1 MRQKGNKKAKE
12 EVLINAEK
20 RTVVGKQVKALR
32 RQGILPGVIY
42 GRHIEAFPIQMD
54 AHNAALILDKL
65 TASILITIDVD
76 GEKFSVLMRDRQ
88 RDVIFG
94 DLLHVDFL
102 VVSLTEK
109 LRATVELKLV
119 GEAPVA
125 DNPEVVVTQVLNAIE
140 IEALPQD
147 LPEVIEVDISTL
159 ETVDDEITVADL
171 DLGEDI
177 AILTD
182 PNETIV
188 SVGYV
193 AQEEVAEEEEA
204 EELAEPKVVERGKK
218 EAAGE
223 EAEGEEA

>member
-1 MRQKGNKKAKE
+1 MAKE

-20 RTVVGKQVKALR
+20 RNVVGKQVKALR

-54 AHNAALILDKL
+54 AHDAALILDKL
-65 TASILITIDVD
+65 TASSLITIDVD
-76 GEKFSVLMRDRQ
+76 GEKFNVLMRDRQ

-182 PNETIV
+182 PSETIV

-193 AQEEVAEEEEA
+193 AQEEVAEEEEV
-204 EELAEPKVVERGKK
+204 EGLAEPKVVERGKK

>member
-1 MRQKGNKKAKE
+1 MAKE

-20 RTVVGKQVKALR
+20 RNVTGKQVKALR
-32 RQGILPGVIY
+32 RQGLLPGVIY

-54 AHNAALILDKL
+54 AHDASLILDKL
-65 TASILITIDVD
+65 TASSLITIDVD
-76 GEKFSVLMRDRQ
+76 GEKFNVLMRDRQ

-171 DLGEDI
+171 NLGEDI

-182 PNETIV
+182 PSETIV

>member
-1 MRQKGNKKAKE
+1 MAKE

-20 RTVVGKQVKALR
+20 RNVTGKQVKALR
-32 RQGILPGVIY
+32 RQGLLPGVIY

-54 AHNAALILDKL
+54 AHDASLILDKL
-65 TASILITIDVD
+65 TASSLITIDVD

-109 LRATVELKLV
+109 LRATIELKLV

>member
-1 MRQKGNKKAKE
+1 MAKE

-20 RTVVGKQVKALR
+20 RNVVGKQVKALR

-65 TASILITIDVD
+65 TASSLITIDVD

-109 LRATVELKLV
+109 LRATIELKLV

-125 DNPEVVVTQVLNAIE
+125 DNPEVVVTQVLNDIE
-140 IEALPQD
+140 IEAFPQD

-171 DLGEDI
+171 DLGENI

-193 AQEEVAEEEEA
+193 AQEEVAEEAEA
-204 EELAEPKVVERGKK
+204 VEPEVVEKGKK
-218 EAAGE
+218 EAAEE

>member
-1 MRQKGNKKAKE
+1 MKMAKE

-20 RTVVGKQVKALR
+20 RNVTGKQVKALR
-32 RQGILPGVIY
+32 RQGLLPGVIY

-54 AHNAALILDKL
+54 AHDASLILDKL
-65 TASILITIDVD
+65 TASSLITIDVD
-76 GEKFSVLMRDRQ
+76 GEKFNVLMRDRQ

-94 DLLHVDFL
+94 DLLHVDFM

>member
-1 MRQKGNKKAKE
+1 MAKE

-20 RTVVGKQVKALR
+20 RNVTGKQVKALR
-32 RQGILPGVIY
+32 RQGLLPGVIY

-54 AHNAALILDKL
+54 AHDASLILDKL
-65 TASILITIDVD
+65 TASSLITIDVD
-76 GEKFSVLMRDRQ
+76 GEKFNVLMRDRQ

-171 DLGEDI
+171 DLGENI
-177 AILTD
+177 AI
-182 PNETIV
+182 
-188 SVGYV
+188 
-193 AQEEVAEEEEA
+193 
-204 EELAEPKVVERGKK
+204 
-218 EAAGE
+218 
-223 EAEGEEA
+223 

>member
-1 MRQKGNKKAKE
+1 MAKE
-12 EVLINAEK
+12 EVLINAQK
-20 RTVVGKQVKALR
+20 RNVTGKQVKALH
-32 RQGILPGVIY
+32 RQGLLPGVIY

-54 AHNAALILDKL
+54 AHDASLILDKL
-65 TASILITIDVD
+65 TASSLITINVD
-76 GEKFSVLMRDRQ
+76 GEKYNVLMRDRQ

-109 LRATVELKLV
+109 LRATIELKLA

-171 DLGEDI
+171 DLGEKI
-177 AILTD
+177 TILTD
-182 PNETIV
+182 PNEAIV

-204 EELAEPKVVERGKK
+204 EALAEPKVVERGKK

>member
-1 MRQKGNKKAKE
+1 MAKE

-20 RTVVGKQVKALR
+20 RNVTGKQVKALR
-32 RQGILPGVIY
+32 RQGLLPGVIY

-54 AHNAALILDKL
+54 AHDASLILDKL
-65 TASILITIDVD
+65 TASSLITIDVD
-76 GEKFSVLMRDRQ
+76 GEKFNVLMRDRQ

-94 DLLHVDFL
+94 DLLHVDFM

>member
-1 MRQKGNKKAKE
+1 MAKE

-20 RTVVGKQVKALR
+20 RNVTGKQVKALR
-32 RQGILPGVIY
+32 RQGLLPGVIY

-54 AHNAALILDKL
+54 AHDASLILDKL
-65 TASILITIDVD
+65 TASSLITIDVD
-76 GEKFSVLMRDRQ
+76 GEKFNVLMRDRQ

-109 LRATVELKLV
+109 LRATIELKLV

-125 DNPEVVVTQVLNAIE
+125 DNPEVVVTQVLNDIE
-140 IEALPQD
+140 IEAFPQD

-193 AQEEVAEEEEA
+193 AQEEIAEEEEA

>member
-1 MRQKGNKKAKE
+1 MAKE
-12 EVLINAEK
+12 EVLINAQK
-20 RTVVGKQVKALR
+20 RNVTGKQVKALR
-32 RQGILPGVIY
+32 RQGLLPGVIY

-54 AHNAALILDKL
+54 AHDASLILDKL
-65 TASILITIDVD
+65 TASSLITINVD
-76 GEKFSVLMRDRQ
+76 GEKYNVLMRDRQ

-109 LRATVELKLV
+109 LRATIELKLV

-125 DNPEVVVTQVLNAIE
+125 DNPEVVVTQVLNTIE

-171 DLGEDI
+171 DLGEKI
-177 AILTD
+177 TILTD
-182 PNETIV
+182 PNEAIV

-204 EELAEPKVVERGKK
+204 EALAEPKVVERGKK

>member
-1 MRQKGNKKAKE
+1 MAKE

-20 RTVVGKQVKALR
+20 RNVVGKQVKALR

-54 AHNAALILDKL
+54 AHDAALILDKL
-65 TASILITIDVD
+65 TASSLITLDVD

-109 LRATVELKLV
+109 LRATIELKLV

-125 DNPEVVVTQVLNAIE
+125 DNPEVVVTQVLNDIE
-140 IEALPQD
+140 IEAFPQD
-147 LPEVIEVDISTL
+147 LPEFIEVDISTL

-171 DLGEDI
+171 DLGENI

-193 AQEEVAEEEEA
+193 AQEEVVEEA
-204 EELAEPKVVERGKK
+204 EVVEPEVVEKGKK
-218 EAAGE
+218 EAAEE
-223 EAEGEEA
+223 EAEGE

>member
-1 MRQKGNKKAKE
+1 MAKE

-20 RTVVGKQVKALR
+20 RNVTGKQVKALR
-32 RQGILPGVIY
+32 RQGLLPGVIY

-54 AHNAALILDKL
+54 AHDASLILDKL
-65 TASILITIDVD
+65 TASSLITIDVD
-76 GEKFSVLMRDRQ
+76 GEKFNVLMRDRQ

-171 DLGEDI
+171 DLGKDI

>member
-1 MRQKGNKKAKE
+1 MAKE

-20 RTVVGKQVKALR
+20 RNVTGKQVKALR
-32 RQGILPGVIY
+32 RQGLLPGVIY

-54 AHNAALILDKL
+54 AHDASLILDKL
-65 TASILITIDVD
+65 TASSLITINVD
-76 GEKFSVLMRDRQ
+76 GEKYNVLMRDRQ

-109 LRATVELKLV
+109 LRATIELKLA

-171 DLGEDI
+171 DLGEKI
-177 AILTD
+177 TILTD
-182 PNETIV
+182 PNEAIV

-204 EELAEPKVVERGKK
+204 EALAEPKVVERGKK

>member
-1 MRQKGNKKAKE
+1 MAKE

-20 RTVVGKQVKALR
+20 RNVVGKQVKALR

-54 AHNAALILDKL
+54 AHDAALILDKL
-65 TASILITIDVD
+65 TASSLITLDVD

-109 LRATVELKLV
+109 LRATIELKLV

-125 DNPEVVVTQVLNAIE
+125 DNPEVVVTQVLNDIE
-140 IEALPQD
+140 IEAFPQD
-147 LPEVIEVDISTL
+147 LLEVIEVDISTL

-171 DLGEDI
+171 DLGENI

-193 AQEEVAEEEEA
+193 AQEEVAEEA
-204 EELAEPKVVERGKK
+204 EVVEPEVVEKGKK
-218 EAAGE
+218 EAAEE

>member
-1 MRQKGNKKAKE
+1 MAKE

-20 RTVVGKQVKALR
+20 RNVVGKQVKALR

-65 TASILITIDVD
+65 TASSLITIDVD

-109 LRATVELKLV
+109 LRATIELKLV

-125 DNPEVVVTQVLNAIE
+125 DNPEVVVTQVLNDIE
-140 IEALPQD
+140 IEAFPQD

-171 DLGEDI
+171 DLGENI

-193 AQEEVAEEEEA
+193 AQEEVVEEA
-204 EELAEPKVVERGKK
+204 EVVEPEVVEKGKK
-218 EAAGE
+218 EAAEE

>member
-1 MRQKGNKKAKE
+1 MAKE
-12 EVLINAEK
+12 QVLINAEK
-20 RTVVGKQVKALR
+20 RTVIGKQVKALR
-32 RQGILPGVIY
+32 RQGLLPGVIY

-54 AHNAALILDKL
+54 AHDAALVLDKL
-65 TASILITIDVD
+65 TASTLITIDVD
-76 GEKFSVLMRDRQ
+76 GEKFNVLMRDRQ
-88 RDVIFG
+88 RDVIF
-94 DLLHVDFL
+94 DNLLHVDFL

-109 LRATVELKLV
+109 LHATVELKLV

-147 LPEVIEVDISTL
+147 LPEVIEVDISKL

-204 EELAEPKVVERGKK
+204 EELAEPEVVEKGKK
-218 EAAGE
+218 EEQEEEE
-223 EAEGEEA
+223 EAA

>member
-1 MRQKGNKKAKE
+1 MAKE

-20 RTVVGKQVKALR
+20 RNVVGKQVKALR

-54 AHNAALILDKL
+54 AHDAALILDKL
-65 TASILITIDVD
+65 TASSLITLDVD

-125 DNPEVVVTQVLNAIE
+125 DNPEVVVTQVQNAIE

>member
-1 MRQKGNKKAKE
+1 MAKE

-20 RTVVGKQVKALR
+20 RNVVGKQVKALR

-54 AHNAALILDKL
+54 AHDAALILDKL
-65 TASILITIDVD
+65 TASSLITLDVD

-109 LRATVELKLV
+109 LRATIELKLV

-125 DNPEVVVTQVLNAIE
+125 DNPEVVVTQVLNDIE
-140 IEALPQD
+140 IEAFPQD

-171 DLGEDI
+171 DLGENI

-193 AQEEVAEEEEA
+193 AQEEVAEEAEA
-204 EELAEPKVVERGKK
+204 VEPEVVEKGKK
-218 EAAGE
+218 EAAEE
-223 EAEGEEA
+223 EAEGE

>member
-1 MRQKGNKKAKE
+1 MAKE

-20 RTVVGKQVKALR
+20 RNVTGKQVKALR
-32 RQGILPGVIY
+32 RQGLLPGVIY

-54 AHNAALILDKL
+54 AHDASLILDKL
-65 TASILITIDVD
+65 TASSLITIDVD
-76 GEKFSVLMRDRQ
+76 GEKFNVLMRDRQ

-193 AQEEVAEEEEA
+193 AQEEVVEEEEA

>member
-1 MRQKGNKKAKE
+1 MKMAKE
-12 EVLINAEK
+12 EVLINAKK
-20 RTVVGKQVKALR
+20 RNVIGKQVKALR

-54 AHNAALILDKL
+54 AHDASLILDKL
-65 TASILITIDVD
+65 TASSLITIDVD
-76 GEKFSVLMRDRQ
+76 GEKFNVLMRDRQ

-109 LRATVELKLV
+109 LRATIELKLV

-125 DNPEVVVTQVLNAIE
+125 DNPEVVVTQVLNDIE
-140 IEALPQD
+140 IEAFPQD

>member
-1 MRQKGNKKAKE
+1 MAKE

-20 RTVVGKQVKALR
+20 RNVTGKQVKALR
-32 RQGILPGVIY
+32 RQGLLPGVIY

-54 AHNAALILDKL
+54 AHDASLILDKL
-65 TASILITIDVD
+65 TASSLITIDVD
-76 GEKFSVLMRDRQ
+76 GEKFNVLMRDRQ

-147 LPEVIEVDISTL
+147 LPEVIEVDVSTL

-171 DLGEDI
+171 DLGKDI

-193 AQEEVAEEEEA
+193 AQEEVAEEAEA

>member
-1 MRQKGNKKAKE
+1 MAKE
-12 EVLINAEK
+12 EVLINAQK
-20 RTVVGKQVKALR
+20 RNVTGKQVKALR
-32 RQGILPGVIY
+32 RQGLLPGVIY

-54 AHNAALILDKL
+54 AHDASLILDKL
-65 TASILITIDVD
+65 TASSLITINVD
-76 GEKFSVLMRDRQ
+76 GEKYNVLMRDRQ

-109 LRATVELKLV
+109 LRATIELKLT

-125 DNPEVVVTQVLNAIE
+125 DNPEVVITQVLNAIE

-171 DLGEDI
+171 DLGENI
-177 AILTD
+177 TILTD
-182 PNETIV
+182 PNEAIV

-204 EELAEPKVVERGKK
+204 EALAEPKVVERGKK

-223 EAEGEEA
+223 ESEGEEA

>member
-1 MRQKGNKKAKE
+1 MAKE

-20 RTVVGKQVKALR
+20 RNVVGKQVKALR

-54 AHNAALILDKL
+54 AHDAALILDKL
-65 TASILITIDVD
+65 TASSLITLDVD

-109 LRATVELKLV
+109 LRATIELKLV

-125 DNPEVVVTQVLNAIE
+125 DNPEVVVTQVLNDIE
-140 IEALPQD
+140 IEAFPQD

-171 DLGEDI
+171 DLGENI

-193 AQEEVAEEEEA
+193 AQEEVAQEA
-204 EELAEPKVVERGKK
+204 EAVEPEVVEKGKK
-218 EAAGE
+218 EAAEE

>member
-1 MRQKGNKKAKE
+1 MAKE

-20 RTVVGKQVKALR
+20 RNVVGKQVKALR

-54 AHNAALILDKL
+54 AHDASLILDKL
-65 TASILITIDVD
+65 TASSLITINVD
-76 GEKFSVLMRDRQ
+76 GEKFNVLMRDRQ

-182 PNETIV
+182 PSETIV

-193 AQEEVAEEEEA
+193 AQEEVAEEEEV
-204 EELAEPKVVERGKK
+204 EGLAEPKVVERGKK

>member
-1 MRQKGNKKAKE
+1 MAKE

-20 RTVVGKQVKALR
+20 RNVTGKQVKALR
-32 RQGILPGVIY
+32 RQGLLPGVIY

-54 AHNAALILDKL
+54 AHDASLILDKL
-65 TASILITIDVD
+65 TASSLITIDVD
-76 GEKFSVLMRDRQ
+76 GEKFNVLMRDRQ

-171 DLGEDI
+171 DLGENI

>member
-1 MRQKGNKKAKE
+1 MAKE

-20 RTVVGKQVKALR
+20 RNVTGKQVKALR
-32 RQGILPGVIY
+32 RQGLLPGVIY

-54 AHNAALILDKL
+54 AHDASLILDKL
-65 TASILITIDVD
+65 TASSLITIDVD
-76 GEKFSVLMRDRQ
+76 GEKFNVLMRDRQ

-171 DLGEDI
+171 DLGKDI

-193 AQEEVAEEEEA
+193 AQEEVAEEAEA

>member
-1 MRQKGNKKAKE
+1 MAKE

-20 RTVVGKQVKALR
+20 RNVTGKQVKALR
-32 RQGILPGVIY
+32 RQGLLPGVIY

-54 AHNAALILDKL
+54 AHDASLILDKL
-65 TASILITIDVD
+65 TASSLITIDVD
-76 GEKFSVLMRDRQ
+76 GEKFNVLMRDRQ

-204 EELAEPKVVERGKK
+204 EEMAKTKVVERGKK

>member
-1 MRQKGNKKAKE
+1 MAKE

-20 RTVVGKQVKALR
+20 RNVVGKQVKALR

-65 TASILITIDVD
+65 TASSLITLDVD

-171 DLGEDI
+171 DLGENI

>member
-1 MRQKGNKKAKE
+1 MAKE

-20 RTVVGKQVKALR
+20 RNVVGKQVKALR

-54 AHNAALILDKL
+54 AHDASLILDKL
-65 TASILITIDVD
+65 TASSLITIDVD
-76 GEKFSVLMRDRQ
+76 GEKFNVLMRDRQ

-109 LRATVELKLV
+109 LRATIELKLV

-125 DNPEVVVTQVLNAIE
+125 DNPEVVVTQVLNDIE
-140 IEALPQD
+140 IEAFPQD

-204 EELAEPKVVERGKK
+204 EELVEPKVVERGKK
-218 EAAGE
+218 EEEEE
-223 EAEGEEA
+223 EAA

>member
-1 MRQKGNKKAKE
+1 MAKE
-12 EVLINAEK
+12 EVLINAQK
-20 RTVVGKQVKALR
+20 RNVTGKQVKALR
-32 RQGILPGVIY
+32 RQGLLPGVIY

-54 AHNAALILDKL
+54 AHDASLILDKL
-65 TASILITIDVD
+65 TASSLITINVD
-76 GEKFSVLMRDRQ
+76 GEKYNVLMRDRQ

-94 DLLHVDFL
+94 NLLHVDFL

-109 LRATVELKLV
+109 LRATIELKLA

-171 DLGEDI
+171 DLGEKI
-177 AILTD
+177 TILTD
-182 PNETIV
+182 PNEAIV

-204 EELAEPKVVERGKK
+204 EALAEPKVVERGKK

>member
-1 MRQKGNKKAKE
+1 MAKE

-20 RTVVGKQVKALR
+20 RNVVGKQVKALR

-65 TASILITIDVD
+65 TASSLITIDVD
-76 GEKFSVLMRDRQ
+76 GEKFNVLMRDRQ

-147 LPEVIEVDISTL
+147 LPEVIEVDVSTL

>member
-1 MRQKGNKKAKE
+1 MAKE

-20 RTVVGKQVKALR
+20 RNVTGKQVKALR
-32 RQGILPGVIY
+32 RQGLLPGVIY

-54 AHNAALILDKL
+54 AHDASLILDKL
-65 TASILITIDVD
+65 TASSLITIDVD
-76 GEKFSVLMRDRQ
+76 GEKFNVLMRDRQ

-147 LPEVIEVDISTL
+147 LPEVIEVDVSTL

>member
-1 MRQKGNKKAKE
+1 MEKE

-20 RTVVGKQVKALR
+20 RNVIGKQVKALR

-54 AHNAALILDKL
+54 AHDASIILDKL
-65 TASILITIDVD
+65 TASSLITIDVD
-76 GEKFSVLMRDRQ
+76 GEKFNVLMRDRQ

-109 LRATVELKLV
+109 LRATIELKLV

-125 DNPEVVVTQVLNAIE
+125 DNPEVVVTQVLNDID
-140 IEALPQD
+140 IEAFPQD

-171 DLGEDI
+171 DLGENI

-193 AQEEVAEEEEA
+193 AQEEVAEEAEA
-204 EELAEPKVVERGKK
+204 VEPEVVEKGKK
-218 EAAGE
+218 EAAEE

>member
-1 MRQKGNKKAKE
+1 MAKE

-20 RTVVGKQVKALR
+20 RNVVGKQVKALR

-65 TASILITIDVD
+65 TASSLITIDVD
-76 GEKFSVLMRDRQ
+76 GEKFNVLMRDRQ

-109 LRATVELKLV
+109 LRATIELKLV

-125 DNPEVVVTQVLNAIE
+125 DNPEVVVTQVLNDIE
-140 IEALPQD
+140 IEAFPQD
-147 LPEVIEVDISTL
+147 LPEVIEVDISKL

-171 DLGEDI
+171 DLGENI

-193 AQEEVAEEEEA
+193 AQEEVAEEA
-204 EELAEPKVVERGKK
+204 EVVEPEVVEKGKK
-218 EAAGE
+218 EAAEE
-223 EAEGEEA
+223 EAEGE